1 MLSSLLAQVETGRG
15 AGFGF
20 GEFLLLVHILGVA
33 VWVGGQV
40 VMSSV
45 MMALRSSEKADNDVR
60 PAAAQGFAKVA
71 WPALAV
77 AIFTGIWMMIR
88 ALGEDPSPESSWSMV
103 LGIKMMF
110 VALSGAAAWA
120 HQKSKMSAVKAVTA
134 AVALLTALAAVV
146 MAVTLG

>member
-1 MLSSLLAQVETGRG
+1 MFASLLAQADTGRG
-15 AGFGF
+15 VGFGL
-20 GEFLLLVHILGVA
+20 GEVLLLLHVLGVA

-45 MMALRSSEKADNDVR
+45 MLALRSTDPDVR
-60 PAAAQGFAKVA
+60 PSAAHGFAKVA

-110 VALSGAAAWA
+110 VAISGAAAWA
-120 HQKSKMSAVKAVTA
+120 HQKSKMSAVKAVAA
-134 AVALLTALAAVV
+134 AVALVAGLAAVV